1 MLTQGHFWRSMGTSD
16 GSLHCRPKAKYKKT
30 IFNLLLILWS
40 EFLSTVLWTQCYAF
54 SLETFSIILKF
65 QYFHKILLVRNSL
78 PTASRWLS
86 LHTRKAYL
94 LSEHQKPPHCLI
106 IGLHII
112 SLAILHGLNL
122 GIQRLQG
129 SLVFSSSENELQTF
143 SRTNVDIH
151 NQIQTDD
158 FNSRNKE

>member
-1 MLTQGHFWRSMGTSD
+1 MEVYIVYLSVNTRWPFLICSWFFDQNFYLLFCELSAMLF
-16 GSLHCRPKAKYKKT
+16 
-30 IFNLLLILWS
+30 LLK
-40 EFLSTVLWTQCYAF
+40 
-54 SLETFSIILKF
+54 LEILKF

-78 PTASRWLS
+78 PTASRWFS
-86 LHTRKAYL
+86 VCIPRKACL
-94 LSEHQKPPHCLI
+94 LSEHQKPSHCLI

>member
-1 MLTQGHFWRSMGTSD
+1 MEVYIVDLRLNTRRPFLICSWFFDQNFYLLFCELSATLFLLKLFLLFWN
-16 GSLHCRPKAKYKKT
+16 
-30 IFNLLLILWS
+30 FN
-40 EFLSTVLWTQCYAF
+40 
-54 SLETFSIILKF
+54 TFI
-65 QYFHKILLVRNSL
+65 ILLVRNSL

-112 SLAILHGLNL
+112 SLAILHGLDL